1 MSRDPAYEAMMLAM
15 EEDLL
20 NEQLGI
26 KKPYQTEEQVKEEA
40 ERRIAYQES
49 MIQQEARAAAAR
61 QQALAQQQQQALAQQ
76 QQQALAQQQQQAAA
90 QQQAQQEQTALNQQ
104 NDTQYPQVQGGP
116 SLGGFGK
123 FFGGRRKYN
132 KSPRRI
138 NKTRR
143 PGKRPRKSRRLY
155 INVKS
160 SKRRR

>member
-1 MSRDPAYEAMMLAM
+1 MSRDPAYEAMMRKLLEDHLK
-15 EEDLL
+15 EEA
-20 NEQLGI
+20 GI
-26 KKPYQTEEQVKEEA
+26 KQPRQTAEQVKEEA
-40 ERRIAYQES
+40 EMRIAHQRS

-61 QQALAQQQQQALAQQ
+61 QQALAQQQQQAAQQ
-76 QQQALAQQQQQAAA
+76 QAEA
-90 QQQAQQEQTALNQQ
+90 QQQAQQEQTALNQT

-143 PGKRPRKSRRLY
+143 SGKRPRKSRRLY

-160 SKRRR
+160 RKRRR

>member
-1 MSRDPAYEAMMLAM
+1 MSRDPAYEAMMRKLLEDHLK
-15 EEDLL
+15 EE
-20 NEQLGI
+20 LGI
-26 KKPYQTEEQVKEEA
+26 KQPRQTAEQVKEEA
-40 ERRIAYQES
+40 EMRIAHQRS
-49 MIQQEARAAAAR
+49 MIQQEARAAASR

-76 QQQALAQQQQQAAA
+76 QQQALAQQQ
-90 QQQAQQEQTALNQQ
+90 AQQEQTALNQT

-132 KSPRRI
+132 KSPRRK

-143 PGKRPRKSRRLY
+143 SGKSPRKSRRLY

-160 SKRRR
+160 RKRRR

>member
-1 MSRDPAYEAMMLAM
+1 MSRDPAYEAMMRKLLEDHLK
-15 EEDLL
+15 EE
-20 NEQLGI
+20 LGI
-26 KKPYQTEEQVKEEA
+26 KQPRQTAEQVKEEA
-40 ERRIAYQES
+40 EMRIAHQRS
-49 MIQQEARAAAAR
+49 MIQQEARAAASR

-76 QQQALAQQQQQAAA
+76 Q
-90 QQQAQQEQTALNQQ
+90 AQQEQTALNQT

-132 KSPRRI
+132 KSPRRK

-143 PGKRPRKSRRLY
+143 SGKSPRKSRRLY

-160 SKRRR
+160 RKRRR

>member
-1 MSRDPAYEAMMLAM
+1 MSRDPAYEAMMRKLLEDHLK
-15 EEDLL
+15 EEA
-20 NEQLGI
+20 GI
-26 KKPYQTEEQVKEEA
+26 KQPQQTAEQVKEEA
-40 ERRIAYQES
+40 EMRIAHQRS

-61 QQALAQQQQQALAQQ
+61 QQALAQQ

-90 QQQAQQEQTALNQQ
+90 QQQAQQEQTALNQT

-143 PGKRPRKSRRLY
+143 SGKRPRKSRRLY

-160 SKRRR
+160 RKRRR